1 MDFIARAFM
10 AAWLAG
16 LLALAHAG
24 YDHSLA
30 ETYQWAQQLTH
41 GALRA
46 EPPACLC
53 GARLPSR
60 LHLMWSCESTAVF
73 RQGLQGPAD

>member
-53 GARLPSR
+53 GSQASIEATFDVELRVDGCFSPRFARA
-60 LHLMWSCESTAVF
+60 C
-73 RQGLQGPAD
+73 